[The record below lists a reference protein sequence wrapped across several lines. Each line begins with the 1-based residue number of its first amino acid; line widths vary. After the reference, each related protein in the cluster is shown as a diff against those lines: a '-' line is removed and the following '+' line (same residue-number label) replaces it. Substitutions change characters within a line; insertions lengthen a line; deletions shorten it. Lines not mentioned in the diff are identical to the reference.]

1 MLRQDYDAPLEWRAP
16 KHILV
21 FATKESPSTRFI
33 EHVADN
39 SDMMLSG
46 VDSRPW
52 VSMRR
57 IVGWLVSLLLLAC
70 SPGFAADPS
79 AVPILLYHRLGPVSS
94 DEMTVTTPVFEAQL
108 KLIQERGYK
117 VIPLTALVAALGDSG
132 TSLPE
137 RAVVLTADDGHRTV
151 YSDMFPLIQ
160 RYKLPVTLFIYPSAI
175 SNADYAMTWAQLAG
189 MKASGLVD
197 IQSHTFWHPNFN
209 VERKRLAP
217 AAYEKFTH
225 DQLVKSKAVLE
236 QRLGGKVDLL
246 AWPFGIHDAELEQ
259 WAAAA
264 GYAAAFTIE
273 RRPVTRSDKLMAL
286 PRFIVTNLDRDSRFL
301 SLLGASK

>member
-1 MLRQDYDAPLEWRAP
+1 MPLVGRW
-16 KHILV
+16 L
-21 FATKESPSTRFI
+21 
-33 EHVADN
+33 
-39 SDMMLSG
+39 
-46 VDSRPW
+46 
-52 VSMRR
+52 
-57 IVGWLVSLLLLAC
+57 IVIVLLLLVG
-70 SPGFAADPS
+70 SPGHAADPS
-79 AVPILLYHRLGPVSS
+79 SVPILLYHRLGPVST

-117 VIPLTALVAALGDSG
+117 VIPLAALVAALGDSAVPI
-132 TSLPE
+132 PE

-160 RYKLPVTLFIYPSAI
+160 RLKIPVTLFIYPSAI
-175 SNADYAMTWAQLAG
+175 SNADYAMTWAQLAE

-209 VERKRLAP
+209 VDRKRLAP
-217 AAYEKFTH
+217 AAYEKFAQ

-246 AWPFGIHDAELEQ
+246 AWPFGIHDDQLEQ
-259 WAAAA
+259 WAQAA
-264 GYAAAFTIE
+264 GYVAAFTIE
-273 RRPVTRSDKLMAL
+273 RRPVTRSDKIMAL
-286 PRFIVTNLDRDSRFL
+286 PRFIVTNLDRGERYV

>member
-1 MLRQDYDAPLEWRAP
+1 
-16 KHILV
+16 
-21 FATKESPSTRFI
+21 
-33 EHVADN
+33 
-39 SDMMLSG
+39 
-46 VDSRPW
+46 
-52 VSMRR
+52 MRR
-57 IVGWLVSLLLLAC
+57 IGSWLVSLLLLVG

-79 AVPILLYHRLGPVSS
+79 AVPILLYHRLGPVSP

-117 VIPLTALVAALGDSG
+117 VIPLAALVAALGDSAVPM
-132 TSLPE
+132 PE
-137 RAVVLTADDGHRTV
+137 KAVVLTADDGHRTV

-160 RYKLPVTLFIYPSAI
+160 RFKVPVTLFIYPSAI
-175 SNADYAMTWAQLAG
+175 SNADYAMTWAQLAE

-209 VERKRLAP
+209 TERKRLAP
-217 AAYEKFTH
+217 AAYEKFTQ

-246 AWPFGIHDAELEQ
+246 AWPFGIHDDQLEKWAE
-259 WAAAA
+259 AA

-286 PRFIVTNLDRDSRFL
+286 PRYIVTNLDRDSRFM
-301 SLLGASK
+301 SLLQGASR